1 MILVVTIAATAVFYN
16 HLEVGMSRR
25 IRGYRSVLAWI
36 HLVGMNVYGA
46 ATTITMIFAGI
57 TGSGILGLILERTGS
72 LQPNTG
78 IMDQFIPPIAIFT
91 VVQYSYCTLICI
103 GSFGS

>member
-57 TGSGILGLILERTGS
+57 TGSGILGPILERTGATAKHRDYGPIHPSNCYIYS
-72 LQPNTG
+72 L
-78 IMDQFIPPIAIFT
+78 
-91 VVQYSYCTLICI
+91 VQYSYCTLICI